1 MKKTFALFGLIGLVG
16 CFLPMLLGFSLFEA
30 RHGNYL
36 EVMLIMAAFAV
47 PMFLGFADKLHPAAS
62 LIAAG
67 CFGYI
72 VWRFGFDIKTL
83 IIHGEIGGKAIGISA
98 LAGLVTSLGSLGE
111 KPAT

>member
-1 MKKTFALFGLIGLVG
+1 MKKTFALFGLIGLIG
-16 CFLPMLLGFSLFEA
+16 CFLPMFLGFSLFNA
-30 RHGNYL
+30 REGSWF
-36 EVMLIMAAFAV
+36 EVMLIITAFAI

-72 VWRFGFDIKTL
+72 VWRFGFDIKDL
-83 IIHGEIGGKAIGISA
+83 IIHGEIGGKAMGLSA
-98 LAGLVTSLGSLGE
+98 LLGLATSLGSLGD